1 MEAVDVCKKAGYA
14 VTAIIVDNEGV
25 RQAVLRGDGA
35 VVHTLDSAYVKAY
48 TAASLAPVRKDGST
62 KALSE
67 RIAKTPGVSTAG
79 LASLPNVNFT
89 PGGVTIMAGDE
100 AIGGIG
106 VGGAPGGNFDHDC
119 AVAALGQDQ
128 GPDEVVGRKER
139 SMHIGIAGIGNMGSS
154 IGARLMEV
162 GHKLTV
168 WNRTAEKTK
177 PLADAGAAVAKTPAE
192 LTSSVEVVISLL
204 IDTAAIDAV
213 YHGPQGLLAGDAKG
227 KLFIEMSTVTP
238 EAQIALAEKVR
249 AKGAAFVE
257 CPVSGS
263 VIPARAGKLLGL
275 MGAEPA
281 DAARA
286 RPLLEQMCRRVM
298 HAGPVGSGALLKL
311 AVNLPLMIYW
321 QALGEQLSMCKTLTI
336 DPAELLDFLAE
347 TSGAATVLKQ
357 RMPGIVAKLK
367 NVPSSQ
373 RTFSLDGG
381 IKDVKQMLA
390 EGEKRGLELPLLKQT
405 LACYEEAKRTVGGNE
420 EVSNVSAYWAGR
432 AKS

>member
-1 MEAVDVCKKAGYA
+1 
-14 VTAIIVDNEGV
+14 
-25 RQAVLRGDGA
+25 
-35 VVHTLDSAYVKAY
+35 
-48 TAASLAPVRKDGST
+48 
-62 KALSE
+62 
-67 RIAKTPGVSTAG
+67 
-79 LASLPNVNFT
+79 
-89 PGGVTIMAGDE
+89 
-100 AIGGIG
+100 
-106 VGGAPGGNFDHDC
+106 
-119 AVAALGQDQ
+119 
-128 GPDEVVGRKER
+128 
-139 SMHIGIAGIGNMGSS
+139 MHIGIAGIGNMGST

-177 PLADAGAAVAKTPAE
+177 PLADAGAGVAKTPAE
-192 LTSSVEVVISLL
+192 LASAVDVVISLL
-204 IDTAAIDAV
+204 LDTAAIEAV

-238 EAQIALAEKVR
+238 EAQAALAEKVR
-249 AKGAAFVE
+249 VKGAAFVE

-298 HAGPVGSGALLKL
+298 HTGPVGTGALLKL

-321 QALGEQLSMCKTLTI
+321 QALGEQLSLCKTLTI
-336 DPAELLDFLAE
+336 DPAELLDFLSE

-357 RMPGIVAKLK
+357 RMPGIIAKLK
-367 NVPSSQ
+367 NEPSNI

-390 EGEKRGLELPLLKQT
+390 EGAKRGLDLPLLKQT
-405 LACYEEAKRTVGGNE
+405 LACYEEAHRHVGGKE
-420 EVSNVSAYWAGR
+420 EVSNVSAYWSR
-432 AKS
+432 RSKQQS

>member
-1 MEAVDVCKKAGYA
+1 
-14 VTAIIVDNEGV
+14 
-25 RQAVLRGDGA
+25 
-35 VVHTLDSAYVKAY
+35 
-48 TAASLAPVRKDGST
+48 
-62 KALSE
+62 
-67 RIAKTPGVSTAG
+67 
-79 LASLPNVNFT
+79 
-89 PGGVTIMAGDE
+89 
-100 AIGGIG
+100 
-106 VGGAPGGNFDHDC
+106 
-119 AVAALGQDQ
+119 
-128 GPDEVVGRKER
+128 
-139 SMHIGIAGIGNMGSS
+139 MHIGIAGIGNMGSN

-162 GHKLTV
+162 GHTLTV
-168 WNRTAEKTK
+168 WNRTTEKTR
-177 PLADAGAAVAKTPAE
+177 PLADAGAKVAKTPAE
-192 LTSSVEVVISLL
+192 LASAVDVVISLL
-204 IDTAAIDAV
+204 IDAAAIEAV

-238 EAQIALAEKVR
+238 EAQVALAGKVR
-249 AKGAAFVE
+249 EKGAAFVE

-321 QALGEQLSMCKTLTI
+321 QALGEQLSLCKTLTI
-336 DPAELLDFLAE
+336 DPAELLDFLSE

-367 NVPSSQ
+367 KVPSSQ
-373 RTFSLDGG
+373 RTFTLDGG

-390 EGEKRGLELPLLKQT
+390 EGKRRGLDLPLLQQT
-405 LACYEEAKRTVGGNE
+405 LACYEEAKRNVGGNE

-432 AKS
+432 KS

>member
-1 MEAVDVCKKAGYA
+1 
-14 VTAIIVDNEGV
+14 
-25 RQAVLRGDGA
+25 
-35 VVHTLDSAYVKAY
+35 
-48 TAASLAPVRKDGST
+48 
-62 KALSE
+62 
-67 RIAKTPGVSTAG
+67 
-79 LASLPNVNFT
+79 
-89 PGGVTIMAGDE
+89 
-100 AIGGIG
+100 
-106 VGGAPGGNFDHDC
+106 
-119 AVAALGQDQ
+119 
-128 GPDEVVGRKER
+128 
-139 SMHIGIAGIGNMGSS
+139 MHIGIAGIGNMGSS
-154 IGARLMEV
+154 IGARLMEM

-177 PLADAGAAVAKTPAE
+177 PLADAGASVARTPAE

-213 YHGPQGLLAGDAKG
+213 YLGPQGLLAGDAKG

-238 EAQIALAEKVR
+238 EAQIALSEKVR
-249 AKGAAFVE
+249 ARGAAYVE

-281 DAARA
+281 DAARV
-286 RPLLEQMCRRVM
+286 RPILEQMCRRVM
-298 HAGPVGSGALLKL
+298 HAGPVGSGAVLKL

-321 QALGEQLSMCKTLTI
+321 QALGEQLSLCKDLKI
-336 DPAELLDFLAE
+336 DPKELLDFLSE

-390 EGEKRGLELPLLKQT
+390 EGDRRGLELPLLKQT
-405 LACYEEAKRTVGGNE
+405 LACYEEARRTVGGAE
-420 EVSNVSAYWAGR
+420 EVSNVSAYWAR
-432 AKS
+432 RKS

>member
-1 MEAVDVCKKAGYA
+1 
-14 VTAIIVDNEGV
+14 
-25 RQAVLRGDGA
+25 
-35 VVHTLDSAYVKAY
+35 
-48 TAASLAPVRKDGST
+48 
-62 KALSE
+62 
-67 RIAKTPGVSTAG
+67 
-79 LASLPNVNFT
+79 
-89 PGGVTIMAGDE
+89 
-100 AIGGIG
+100 
-106 VGGAPGGNFDHDC
+106 
-119 AVAALGQDQ
+119 
-128 GPDEVVGRKER
+128 
-139 SMHIGIAGIGNMGSS
+139 MHIGIAGIGNMGSN

-162 GHKLTV
+162 GHTLTV
-168 WNRTAEKTK
+168 WNRTTEKTK
-177 PLADAGAAVAKTPAE
+177 PLAEAGAAVAKTPAD
-192 LTSSVEVVISLL
+192 LTGAVDVVISLL

-213 YHGPQGLLAGDAKG
+213 YHGPQGLLSGGAKG

-238 EAQIALAEKVR
+238 EAQAALADKVR
-249 AKGAAFVE
+249 GKNAAFVE

-321 QALGEQLSMCKTLTI
+321 QALGEQLSLCKTLTI

-357 RMPGIVAKLK
+357 RMPGIVAKLEK
-367 NVPSSQ
+367 VPSSQ
-373 RTFSLDGG
+373 RTFTLDGG

-405 LACYEEAKRTVGGNE
+405 LACYEEAKRTVGGSE
-420 EVSNVSAYWAGR
+420 EVSNVSVYWAGR
-432 AKS
+432 SKPQS

>member
-1 MEAVDVCKKAGYA
+1 
-14 VTAIIVDNEGV
+14 
-25 RQAVLRGDGA
+25 
-35 VVHTLDSAYVKAY
+35 
-48 TAASLAPVRKDGST
+48 
-62 KALSE
+62 
-67 RIAKTPGVSTAG
+67 
-79 LASLPNVNFT
+79 
-89 PGGVTIMAGDE
+89 
-100 AIGGIG
+100 
-106 VGGAPGGNFDHDC
+106 
-119 AVAALGQDQ
+119 
-128 GPDEVVGRKER
+128 
-139 SMHIGIAGIGNMGSS
+139 MHIGIAGIGNMGSS

-162 GHKLTV
+162 GHELTV

-177 PLADAGAAVAKTPAE
+177 PLAEAGAAVAKTPAD
-192 LTSSVEVVISLL
+192 LTGSVEVIISLL

-213 YHGPQGLLAGDAKG
+213 YNGPQGLLAGDAEG
-227 KLFIEMSTVTP
+227 KLFIEMSTLTP
-238 EAQIALAEKVR
+238 EAQAALAEKVR

-263 VIPARAGKLLGL
+263 LIPARAGKLLGL

-311 AVNLPLMIYW
+311 AVNLPLMVYW

-367 NVPSSQ
+367 KVPSSQ
-373 RTFSLDGG
+373 RTFTLEGG

-405 LACYEEAKRTVGGNE
+405 LACYEEAKRTVGGSE
-420 EVSNVSAYWAGR
+420 EVSNVSVYWAGR
-432 AKS
+432 AKP

>member
-1 MEAVDVCKKAGYA
+1 
-14 VTAIIVDNEGV
+14 
-25 RQAVLRGDGA
+25 
-35 VVHTLDSAYVKAY
+35 
-48 TAASLAPVRKDGST
+48 
-62 KALSE
+62 
-67 RIAKTPGVSTAG
+67 
-79 LASLPNVNFT
+79 
-89 PGGVTIMAGDE
+89 
-100 AIGGIG
+100 
-106 VGGAPGGNFDHDC
+106 
-119 AVAALGQDQ
+119 
-128 GPDEVVGRKER
+128 
-139 SMHIGIAGIGNMGSS
+139 MHIGIAGIGNMGSN

-162 GHKLTV
+162 GHTLTV
-168 WNRTAEKTK
+168 WNRTTEKTK
-177 PLADAGAAVAKTPAE
+177 PLAEAGAAVAKTPAD
-192 LTSSVEVVISLL
+192 LTGAVDVVISLL

-213 YHGPQGLLAGDAKG
+213 YHGPQGLFSGGAKG

-238 EAQIALAEKVR
+238 EAQAALADKVR
-249 AKGAAFVE
+249 GKNAAFVE

-298 HAGPVGSGALLKL
+298 HAGPVGSGAVLKL

-321 QALGEQLSMCKTLTI
+321 QALGEQLSMLKTLTI

-367 NVPSSQ
+367 KVPSSQ
-373 RTFSLDGG
+373 RTFTLDGG

-390 EGEKRGLELPLLKQT
+390 EGQKRGLDLPLLKQT
-405 LACYEEAKRTVGGNE
+405 LACYEEALRNVGGKE
-420 EVSNVSAYWAGR
+420 EVSNVSVYWASR
-432 AKS
+432 SKPQS

>member
-1 MEAVDVCKKAGYA
+1 
-14 VTAIIVDNEGV
+14 
-25 RQAVLRGDGA
+25 
-35 VVHTLDSAYVKAY
+35 
-48 TAASLAPVRKDGST
+48 
-62 KALSE
+62 
-67 RIAKTPGVSTAG
+67 
-79 LASLPNVNFT
+79 
-89 PGGVTIMAGDE
+89 
-100 AIGGIG
+100 
-106 VGGAPGGNFDHDC
+106 
-119 AVAALGQDQ
+119 
-128 GPDEVVGRKER
+128 
-139 SMHIGIAGIGNMGSS
+139 MHIGIAGIGNMGSS

-162 GHKLTV
+162 GHELTV

-177 PLADAGAAVAKTPAE
+177 PLAEAGAAVAKTPAD
-192 LTSSVEVVISLL
+192 LTGSVEVIISLL

-213 YHGPQGLLAGDAKG
+213 YNGPQGLLAGDAEG

-238 EAQIALAEKVR
+238 ETQGALAEKVR
-249 AKGAAFVE
+249 ARGAAFVE

-311 AVNLPLMIYW
+311 AVNLPLMVYW

-367 NVPSSQ
+367 KVPSSQ
-373 RTFSLDGG
+373 RTFTLEGG

-405 LACYEEAKRTVGGNE
+405 LACYEEAKRTVGGSE
-420 EVSNVSAYWAGR
+420 EVSNVSVYWAGR
-432 AKS
+432 AKP